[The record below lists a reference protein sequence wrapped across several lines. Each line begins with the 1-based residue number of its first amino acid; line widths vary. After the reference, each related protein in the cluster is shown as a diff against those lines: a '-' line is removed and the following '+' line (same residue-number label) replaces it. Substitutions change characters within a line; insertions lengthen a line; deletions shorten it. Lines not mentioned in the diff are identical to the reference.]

1 MFGFQGNNFLGLNQ
15 VLLELKKILFINF
28 EENVRVEQLLER
40 FKMRIMHLIIKE
52 KMIALGVDKFEA
64 FKIKWENFTE
74 FYDFFGPDCQII
86 V

>member
-1 MFGFQGNNFLGLNQ
+1 
-15 VLLELKKILFINF
+15 LELKKLIFYNF

-40 FKMRIMHLIIKE
+40 FKRRIMHLIIKE
-52 KMIALGVDKFEA
+52 KMRALGADNFEA

-74 FYDFFGPDCQII
+74 FYDFFGPDCQVI